1 MCPIITP
8 MTAALKQ
15 AAAAYEAGE
24 VPVGAVIVKNGKIIS
39 QAANAMIQKA
49 NPLAHAEI
57 LAIGQALRVAQTS
70 YLTDCDIYVTLEPC
84 TMCAGAIALARLRR
98 VYYGAQDSKGGAVEN
113 GVRFFNQSSCNHKPT
128 IYSAIQ
134 EQECA
139 KLLKDFFA
147 RLR

>member
-1 MCPIITP
+1 MPTILTP
-8 MTAALKQ
+8 MNAALKQ
-15 AAAAYEAGE
+15 AVIAYKTGE
-24 VPVGAVIVKNGKIIS
+24 VPVGAVIVKDGKVIS
-39 QAANAMIQKA
+39 EAANAMIQNA

-57 LAIGQALRVAQTS
+57 LAINQAIKVLQTS
-70 YLTDCDIYVTLEPC
+70 YLTDCDIYITLEPC

-98 VYYGAQDSKGGAVEN
+98 VYYGAQDIKGGAVEN
-113 GVRFFNQSSCNHKPT
+113 GVRFFNQPSCNHRPA

-139 KLLKDFFA
+139 KLLRDFFA